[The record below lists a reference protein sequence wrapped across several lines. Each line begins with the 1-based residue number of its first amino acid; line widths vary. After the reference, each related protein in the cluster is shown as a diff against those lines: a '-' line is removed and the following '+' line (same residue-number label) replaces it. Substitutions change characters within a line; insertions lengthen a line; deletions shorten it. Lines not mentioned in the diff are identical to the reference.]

1 MSSQRSLAEPVKIPF
16 SLGPIGCR
24 LTGLIADGGSWLPV
38 LVTLWQGLSEVGC
51 PQKQSLRQGLGAG
64 VYLREGFMKQEEG
77 SGGLLQATSK
87 GIVPRKGGG
96 LRALERAVSSMSCA
110 GTGVQAGA
118 GRLEQTWG
126 VCGAESSRVMWATGQ
141 TLDPEWLWHAFHEAS
156 ESIRDRP
163 PSHHT

>member
-38 LVTLWQGLSEVGC
+38 LVSGCGPGSWAEMEMVTLWQGLSEVGC

-87 GIVPRKGGG
+87 GIVPQKGEG
-96 LRALERAVSSMSCA
+96 LRALERAVSSP
-110 GTGVQAGA
+110 VP
-118 GRLEQTWG
+118 L
-126 VCGAESSRVMWATGQ
+126 
-141 TLDPEWLWHAFHEAS
+141 
-156 ESIRDRP
+156 
-163 PSHHT
+163 